1 MSRSLRWPCGFAVI
15 LALLIPARPSSQEAW
30 TLGRCISHSLSRNPL
45 WLSMDAEILAA
56 RARERQARAFAQPS
70 LDLDSDLQP
79 KFFDFGGS
87 GESYIGLSQVL
98 EFPGKRAIRGRIAGL
113 ETREI
118 ETERDLLRLDLIYQV
133 NEAFYGV
140 LLAEEGLKNA
150 LTDRDLARDFR
161 SKAEL
166 KLAAGD
172 IARVEVVRAGV
183 EAAKAETGVQSAQ
196 NEVRLAKARLNFLM
210 GRSRSENLAIQ
221 GMLRRPPLTVDP
233 ESLFDRASSARPE
246 MARMD
251 ILQRREALKRR
262 SAVLSY
268 WPDFNIGLSRHR
280 LTGEATTWDFTLS
293 LAIPLFF
300 WQPKSGPIAESE
312 ALQEALRRQA
322 EQTLNGIRRDVD
334 QAVSNART
342 AESRI
347 RIFETEILTQAEQAY
362 DLFAFSFQE
371 GEIGGIEL
379 IEARRTL
386 LEARKSYADALHQY
400 ALTLAALERAVGA
413 SLQGDPHE

>member
-1 MSRSLRWPCGFAVI
+1 
-15 LALLIPARPSSQEAW
+15 
-30 TLGRCISHSLSRNPL
+30 
-45 WLSMDAEILAA
+45 
-56 RARERQARAFAQPS
+56 
-70 LDLDSDLQP
+70 
-79 KFFDFGGS
+79 
-87 GESYIGLSQVL
+87 
-98 EFPGKRAIRGRIAGL
+98 
-113 ETREI
+113 
-118 ETERDLLRLDLIYQV
+118 
-133 NEAFYGV
+133 
-140 LLAEEGLKNA
+140 
-150 LTDRDLARDFR
+150 
-161 SKAEL
+161 
-166 KLAAGD
+166 
-172 IARVEVVRAGV
+172 
-183 EAAKAETGVQSAQ
+183 
-196 NEVRLAKARLNFLM
+196 
-210 GRSRSENLAIQ
+210 
-221 GMLRRPPLTVDP
+221 
-233 ESLFDRASSARPE
+233 
-246 MARMD
+246 MD
-251 ILQRREALKRR
+251 ILQRKEALKKR

-268 WPDFNIGLSRHR
+268 LPDFNLGLARHR
-280 LTGEATTWDFTLS
+280 LTGEASTWDFTLS

-322 EQTLNGIRRDVD
+322 EQTLNGIRRDVE

-347 RIFETEILTQAEQAY
+347 RIFETEILSQAEQAY